1 MFLGFEILLC
11 TVALLCTIFVF
22 AIIFGLIA
30 DELTERRELKKH
42 AAWQKTQK
50 EIIERIK
57 REELAKLTPVERALR
72 GHYDN

>member
-50 EIIERIK
+50 EIIEK
-57 REELAKLTPVERALR
+57 AKKDKLAKLTAVERALL
-72 GHYDN
+72 GHYDD